1 MTINVS
7 ITAEFALRPLFFV
20 HEDQEQIIFLL
31 VETFTYL
38 SVAESFKKKSQTV
51 ARVAVWEKIDALMTD
66 PSAKKN

>member
-38 SVAESFKKKSQTV
+38 SVAESFKKKNQ
-51 ARVAVWEKIDALMTD
+51 RKLLE
-66 PSAKKN
+66 